1 MGTPVLSTC
10 RPDATPSA
18 LIDAALGDATA
29 SVAVMSA
36 QVECLDA
43 AELAGF
49 VPKLGR
55 LLARCE
61 SVKLAALRRAE
72 TLAVAD
78 LVGARSTSEWIADAT
93 GTKTGTARRE
103 LDVAAR
109 LDDLDEIGD
118 ALADGSI
125 SLTQA
130 GVLARATGA
139 SDDEQREL
147 LDAAGS
153 QSVNELESTV
163 HDFRLRKEVPTGE
176 VVPGL
181 IVTARGANVSVE
193 ATLSNLGGETF
204 TTAIDAA
211 AAQLSHDE
219 GAAWSQRRADGLI
232 AVCRYFLEHAHL
244 PATRLGRPHVLV
256 DIPIDTLTTGSGAA
270 TLGSGAVIDAA
281 TARTMCCDAGIS
293 RLISGPG
300 SEPLDIGRTRRSI
313 PAGIA
318 RFLLVD
324 DRHCRWPGCTSPAW
338 GCEAHHVRFW
348 EGTQRGPT
356 NTDNLVLLC
365 WHHHHLLHHSS
376 RWQLTLHA
384 GSRRL
389 DLHDDNRL
397 IASTDPPRRRPRPAI
412 QPAPPNTEPLDR
424 AEQLGFT
431 DVFTRAAS

>member
-10 RPDATPSA
+10 RPDAAPSA

-130 GVLARATGA
+130 GVLAKATGA

-176 VVPGL
+176 VVPGV

-244 PATRLGRPHVLV
+244 PATRLGRPHVVV
-256 DIPIDTLTTGSGAA
+256 DIPID
-270 TLGSGAVIDAA
+270 
-281 TARTMCCDAGIS
+281 
-293 RLISGPG
+293 
-300 SEPLDIGRTRRSI
+300 
-313 PAGIA
+313 
-318 RFLLVD
+318 
-324 DRHCRWPGCTSPAW
+324 
-338 GCEAHHVRFW
+338 
-348 EGTQRGPT
+348 T

-365 WHHHHLLHHSS
+365 WHHHHLLHRSS

-397 IASTDPPRRRPRPAI
+397 VASTDPPRRRPQPAI